1 MTFEEWRST
10 RAYDLLSYINFKQ
23 WIYADD
29 MTDKEKSKY
38 PGYKTTDGYLK
49 TLSRKE
55 AVSNW
60 WKELDNY
67 DKQEIFKLPN
77 FDLKIFNEIMEIKIT
92 KKEYNEV
99 MKQC

>member
-1 MTFEEWRST
+1 MTFEEWKNT
-10 RAYDLLSYINFKQ
+10 RAYDILSDIEFKQ
-23 WIYADD
+23 WIYDDD
-29 MTDKEKSKY
+29 MTDDEKEKY
-38 PGYKTTDGYLK
+38 PSYKTTGGYLK

-60 WKELDNY
+60 WKNLDNY
-67 DKQEIFKLPN
+67 DKQEIFNLPN